1 MELSCPPETAACAM
15 LLGGGLSSGTI
26 WIGCPSSSS
35 DELLELG
42 FGVSKLCRILLCGCC
57 GGVWGDSN

>member
-15 LLGGGLSSGTI
+15 LMSGGGLSNGTMR
-26 WIGCPSSSS
+26 IGCPSSSS

-42 FGVSKLCRILLCGCC
+42 FGVAGLLL
-57 GGVWGDSN
+57 

>member
-15 LLGGGLSSGTI
+15 LMLGSGLSNGTI

-42 FGVSKLCRILLCGCC
+42 FGVIGYWDLSF
-57 GGVWGDSN
+57 